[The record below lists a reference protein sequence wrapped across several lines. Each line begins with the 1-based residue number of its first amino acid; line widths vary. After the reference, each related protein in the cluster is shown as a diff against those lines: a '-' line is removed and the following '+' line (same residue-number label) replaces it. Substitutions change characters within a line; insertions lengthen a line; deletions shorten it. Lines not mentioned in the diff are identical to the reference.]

1 MPRPRM
7 HRRICCCQ
15 KINYYKPAGVP
26 SNELEEI
33 TIMSDEIEAIR
44 LCDAEKLEQD
54 EAAKKMNV
62 SQPTFSRILGSARH
76 KIAKAIIEGK
86 AIKIEK

>member
-7 HRRICCCQ
+7 KRRICCCQ
-15 KINYYKPAGVP
+15 KVNYYKPAGIP
-26 SNELEEI
+26 SDSLEEI
-33 TIMSDEIEAIR
+33 IIRADEIEAIR
-44 LCDAEKLEQD
+44 LCDAESLGQE

-86 AIKIEK
+86 AIRIEK